1 MEAVLDPFTQ
11 RADSGPFARIGS
23 MVELVGGHRL
33 AERQRAAVALQAA
46 QLAATG
52 EWSLDGYRS
61 AVMWLANGLDV
72 PRHEARRLLREGE
85 FLLRFDAVRVSL
97 AAGRLRAAQA
107 ALLCAATPEV
117 LADRLDADQHWLVPV
132 LEPLDIADTAVAITD
147 WHDKAMAIV
156 DPEPRPVP
164 ARSWR
169 MARAGDGALLGSFV
183 FDAVTAEVVERALH
197 IARASDGPIDTRSRH
212 ERQADAVAAVFDF
225 FVANCDSNGT
235 PRHRPHVDLH
245 IEVPAEVAAQGRL
258 VGPTVSEGGRRLPEW
273 AASMFMCD
281 CSLHRVLR
289 ADSVV
294 LDYGRSTRT
303 VLEPLRRAVSARDG
317 GCRFPGCD
325 RKRAWC
331 DAHHVQWW
339 RRHGDTKLDN
349 LLLLCSHHHR
359 VVHRDGWQVELQ
371 ADGTAVFLSPQGG
384 RLTTRP
390 RGQPRQRA
398 A

>member
-1 MEAVLDPFTQ
+1 MEVVADLHQPGAPVPAVSL
-11 RADSGPFARIGS
+11 A
-23 MVELVGGHRL
+23 ELVGGHRS
-33 AERQRAAVALQAA
+33 AERQRAEVAMQAA
-46 QLAATG
+46 HLAALG
-52 EWSLDGYRS
+52 EWSFDGFRS
-61 AVMWLANGLDV
+61 AVVWLAHGLDV
-72 PRHEARRLLREGE
+72 PRNEARRLLREGE
-85 FLLRFDAVRVSL
+85 FLMRFHAVRESL
-97 AAGRLRAAQA
+97 CRGGLTAAQVGLLRAA
-107 ALLCAATPEV
+107 TPLV
-117 LADRLDADQHWLVPV
+117 LAEQLDADQHWLVPV

-147 WHDKAMAIV
+147 WQDKALAIV
-156 DPEPRPVP
+156 DPEPQAMPD
-164 ARSWR
+164 RSWR
-169 MARAGDGALLGSFV
+169 MARASDGALVGGFV
-183 FDAVTAEVVERALH
+183 FDPTTAEVVERAMH
-197 IARASDGPIDTRSRH
+197 IATASDGPIDTRSRL

-245 IEVPAEVAAQGRL
+245 VEVPAEVAASGSWL
-258 VGPTVSEGGRRLPEW
+258 GPAVTEGGRKLPLW
-273 AASMFMCD
+273 ASQMFTCD

-325 RKRAWC
+325 RKRVWC

-339 RRHGDTKLDN
+339 RRHGDTKIEN

-371 ADGTAVFLSPQGG
+371 ADGTAVFLSPQQS